1 MKFQTITVFMVTNV
15 AGEVHVGVTRNLR
28 NQMQR
33 YRNGSETPPGWS
45 LPVEKLIFFSHLPRL
60 DWALALE
67 KTLVRFSRRSR
78 LAVARRLNPELRDLS
93 LGVWEPLVSHAVLDS
108 DLAAPWYEAQPTTA
122 SPWADRN

>member
-45 LPVEKLIFFSHLPRL
+45 LQIGRAHV
-60 DWALALE
+60 
-67 KTLVRFSRRSR
+67 
-78 LAVARRLNPELRDLS
+78 
-93 LGVWEPLVSHAVLDS
+93 
-108 DLAAPWYEAQPTTA
+108 
-122 SPWADRN
+122 